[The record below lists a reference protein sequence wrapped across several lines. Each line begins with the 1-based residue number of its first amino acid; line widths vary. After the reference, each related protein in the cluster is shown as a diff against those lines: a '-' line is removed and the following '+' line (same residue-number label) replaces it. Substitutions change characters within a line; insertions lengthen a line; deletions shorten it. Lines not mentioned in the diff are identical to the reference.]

1 MPGYYAASDVFFMP
15 SFQENCAFATI
26 EASSVKLPLLLRDN
40 VEYPS
45 SLFTHYLKGKNSD
58 DFAQIVTR
66 LSEDKSFLEQ
76 WQTESETLASKYS
89 LKAYMKQLKE
99 IYLGLLNNS

>member
-1 MPGYYAASDVFFMP
+1 MP
-15 SFQENCAFATI
+15 SYQENFAFATI

-45 SLFTHYLKGKNSD
+45 SLFTHYLKGENSD
-58 DFAQIVTR
+58 DFAEIVTK
-66 LSEDKSFLEQ
+66 LSEDSSFFEK
-76 WQTESETLASKYS
+76 WQNESEELASKYS
-89 LKAYMKQLKE
+89 LKAYMKQLKD